1 MTHNA
6 TIPEAALDVTE
17 SGGARRQVSITET
30 PFLIG
35 RGGEGGNHLQVADKR
50 VSRRAAAIV
59 YEDGRFRVEDRGQR
73 NGVLVNGQEVQ
84 VQDLRDGDVITLGT
98 ADTLQFVF
106 HTGPTRESL
115 PTLLSRLEQAAALEP
130 GARDLRPLGLLLEA
144 TTLLQSHLPLEE
156 LLGEMVDRA
165 MAVTDA
171 DRGVLLEADPEG
183 GWRPL
188 VARLRGG
195 ARVPPDRVV
204 PSQTAVQEAGRKRRS
219 VVEEDTALGK
229 LAVATSVVQQQL
241 RSVVAVPLQSL
252 APVRA
257 SDQTMLS
264 IPGTLLGV
272 LYLDSRRPAAFSRLE
287 RQILDA
293 LAREAA
299 SVLDNARLLQKEQER
314 KRMEQELDIARNIQ
328 QGLLPRDLGR
338 FRHAEIAGINR
349 SCLAVGGDYFDVME
363 IARDRSAFVIADV
376 CGKGLGAALLTAMLQ
391 GSFTAMTMGSEP
403 AGVFEHI
410 NRFIF
415 SHTEADRYATLFFG
429 FLDASGHMEYI
440 NAGHH
445 SPLLLRQGKVT
456 NPCPAESLPVGLLP
470 DAAYISCS
478 VALEPGDTLVLY
490 TDGITEAA
498 NTADE
503 LYGHERL
510 EAVAARH
517 AEAPLEELQASILA
531 DVEEFSRGTYQ
542 ADDITLLILRFHG
555 EGTTPG

>member
-17 SGGARRQVSITET
+17 SAGARRQVSITET

-98 ADTLQFVF
+98 ADTLQLVF

-204 PSQTAVQEAGRKRRS
+204 PSQTAVQEASRKRRS

-229 LAVATSVVQQQL
+229 LAAATSVVQQQL

-429 FLDASGHMEYI
+429 FLNASGHMEYI

-517 AEAPLEELQASILA
+517 AEAPLEELQAAILA

-555 EGTTPG
+555 EGTTQG

>member
-17 SGGARRQVSITET
+17 SAGARRQVSITET

-35 RGGEGGNHLQVADKR
+35 RGGEGGSHLQVADKR

-98 ADTLQFVF
+98 ADTLQLVF

-204 PSQTAVQEAGRKRRS
+204 PSQTAVQEASRKRRS

-229 LAVATSVVQQQL
+229 LAAATSVVQQQL

-429 FLDASGHMEYI
+429 FLNASGHMEYI

-517 AEAPLEELQASILA
+517 AEAPLEELQAAILA

-555 EGTTPG
+555 EGTTQG

>member
-17 SGGARRQVSITET
+17 SAGARRQVSITET

-98 ADTLQFVF
+98 ADTLQLVF

-171 DRGVLLEADPEG
+171 ERGVLLEADPEG

-204 PSQTAVQEAGRKRRS
+204 PSQTAVQEASRKRRS

-229 LAVATSVVQQQL
+229 LAAATSVVQQQL

-429 FLDASGHMEYI
+429 FLNASGHMEYI

-517 AEAPLEELQASILA
+517 AEAPLEELQAAILA

-555 EGTTPG
+555 EGTTQG